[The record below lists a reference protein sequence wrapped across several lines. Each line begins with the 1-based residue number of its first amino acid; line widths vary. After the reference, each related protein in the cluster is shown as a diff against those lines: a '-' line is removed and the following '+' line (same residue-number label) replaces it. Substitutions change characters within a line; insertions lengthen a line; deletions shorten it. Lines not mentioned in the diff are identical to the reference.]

1 MKYAKKSCIYAKK
14 AVNLQRKLQNM
25 VHMKKIL
32 FLSGLFMATFISL
45 SAANVTYT
53 ADNTTIFKNPERGFT
68 EELNGKVSVSSP
80 YRIKNHIDSNWG
92 KNDKMT
98 MPVVLYNFGNFKSQD
113 LPDAILNGF
122 DEDMAVLR
130 SMGLKCVL
138 RFAYTERESDKEDA
152 TPDWVKRHLEQLK
165 PHLAAN
171 QDVIYVLE
179 AGFVGV
185 WGEWYYSNNYGN
197 ETQHVTANRRKVIQ
211 YLFANTPS
219 DMFIL
224 FRYPMIQ
231 QEYLNDKTPLTDA
244 EGFSGTEKARMGCH
258 NDAFLHNW
266 GNMGTYA
273 SDNSDDDPKMRQYV
287 ATQCLYTPNGGETNI
302 DDDDA
307 LAEKRY
313 TQAPSEMSKY
323 HWSFCGSTY
332 AMPVIRR
339 WRNSGLFDT
348 LNVYMGYRYNLLDA
362 QYSDQAAPGGKA
374 NVLIHLKNVGYAPLY
389 NERPVYLV
397 LKNSSKTYTL
407 KLKADPRRWLPN
419 GAWTQIREQVDI
431 PSDVAEGSYRLYLW
445 MPDRHESIKND
456 SRYAVRFGNKNVW
469 DQNTGYN
476 DLNASITITKSAP
489 KDPGEMPEG
498 ISEVQGNNIPCT
510 KVLRDGQLII
520 CKGGKEYNVLGHS
533 CF

>member
-1 MKYAKKSCIYAKK
+1 MQKKQYFCI
-14 AVNLQRKLQNM
+14 RKLQNTI
-25 VHMKKIL
+25 HMKKIL
-32 FLSGLFMATFISL
+32 LLAGLLTATFISL
-45 SAANVTYT
+45 SAANVTYV
-53 ADNTTIFKNPERGFT
+53 ADNKTIFKNPERGFT
-68 EELNGKVSVSSP
+68 EELNGKVTVSNP

-138 RFAYTERESDKEDA
+138 RFAYTERESDKVDA
-152 TPDWVKRHLEQLK
+152 TPEWAHRHLQQLK
-165 PHLAAN
+165 SHLEAN
-171 QDVIYVLE
+171 KDVIYVLE

-185 WGEWYYSNNYGN
+185 WGEWYYSANYGD
-197 ETQHVTANRRKVIQ
+197 ETQHVTANRRKIIE
-211 YLFANTPS
+211 YLFENTPS

-231 QEYLNDKTPLTDA
+231 QEYLHDKNPLTSS
-244 EGFSGTEKARMGCH
+244 EGFSGSQKARMGCH
-258 NDAFLHNW
+258 NDAFLHDW

-273 SDNSDDDPKMRQYV
+273 SDDKSDDPKVRQYV

-307 LAEKRY
+307 LAERRY
-313 TQAPSEMSKY
+313 SQAPSEMATY

-339 WRNSGLFDT
+339 WRTSGLFDT
-348 LNVYMGYRYNLLDA
+348 LNVYMGYRYNLHSA
-362 QYSDQAAPGGKA
+362 QFSDQAAPGGKA
-374 NVLIHLKNVGYAPLY
+374 NVVISIRNVGYAPLY
-389 NERPVYLV
+389 NARTAYIV
-397 LKNSSKTYTL
+397 LKNNNKTYAL
-407 KLKADPRRWLPN
+407 PLQADPRRWLPN
-419 GAWTQIREQVDI
+419 GAWSLIREQVDI
-431 PSDVAEGSYRLYLW
+431 PANVAEGTYHLYLW
-445 MPDRHESIKND
+445 MPDQHESIKND
-456 SRYAVRFGNKNVW
+456 PRYAIRFGNVNVW

-476 DLNASITITKSAP
+476 DLGATITISNSAP
-489 KDPGEMPEG
+489 QDPGVLPEG
-498 ISEVQGNNIPCT
+498 NSQITIHNSQGT
-510 KVLRDGQLII
+510 KVIKDGQLII
-520 CKGGKEYNVLGHS
+520 CKGDKEYNVLGHS

>member
-1 MKYAKKSCIYAKK
+1 MKKS
-14 AVNLQRKLQNM
+14 
-25 VHMKKIL
+25 L
-32 FLSGLFMATFISL
+32 FLVGLMVSVVLTMQAAT
-45 SAANVTYT
+45 VVYT
-53 ADNTTIFKNPERGFT
+53 PDNTTIFKNPERGFT
-68 EELNGKVSVSSP
+68 EELNGKVTVSSP

-122 DEDMAVLR
+122 DEDMQVLR
-130 SMGLKCVL
+130 NMGLKCVL

-152 TPDWVKRHLEQLK
+152 KPEWVKRHLEQLK
-165 PHLAAN
+165 SHLAAN

-211 YLFANTPS
+211 YLFENTPD

-231 QEYLNDKTPLTDA
+231 QEYLNDQTPLTYA
-244 EGFSGTEKARMGCH
+244 ESFSGTQKSRMGCH

-266 GNMGTYA
+266 GNMGTYG
-273 SDNSDDDPKMRQYV
+273 SDEKDDDPKQRQYV

-302 DDDDA
+302 DDDDN
-307 LAEKRY
+307 LAERMYSK
-313 TQAPSEMSKY
+313 APSEMSTY

-348 LNVYMGYRYNLLDA
+348 LNVYMGYRYNLLRA

-374 NVLIHLKNVGYAPLY
+374 NVVIELRNAGYAPLY

-397 LKNSSKTYTL
+397 LRNQQSTFKIQLN
-407 KLKADPRRWLPN
+407 ADPRRWLPN
-419 GAWTQIREQVDI
+419 GAWSTIREQVTI
-431 PSDVAEGSYRLYLW
+431 PDNIPEGTYHLYLW
-445 MPDRHESIKND
+445 MPDRHESIQND
-456 SRYAVRFGNKNVW
+456 ARYAVRFGNVNVW
-469 DQNTGYN
+469 DANTGYN
-476 DLNASITITKSAP
+476 DLGAEMVIRQNAP
-489 KDPGEMPEG
+489 MDPGELPESIG
-498 ISEVQGNNIPCT
+498 EIQEGNVHCT
-510 KVLRDGQLII
+510 KVMENGQLYVVRSDGTRYTALGQII
-520 CKGGKEYNVLGHS
+520 NGN
-533 CF
+533 F